1 MTRPDARIGGSILDL
16 IVGRNFEDR

>member
-16 IVGRNFEDR
+16 IVGRKFEDR